1 MHISTLGIIAG
12 GYSGEAEVSYRSSA
26 TLMDQ
31 LKDTPWEVVL
41 ITLTKEAWTAHW
53 KNKKIE
59 VDKNDFSFKTPEG
72 NHKIDYAYII
82 IHGTPGE
89 DGRLQGYLDMLDI
102 PYSTGDPLNMS
113 LTFNKGATQR
123 SLKARGIQVSD
134 FVQVRKGEAIN
145 KDAIIT
151 AVGLPCFVKPAEAG
165 SSLGASKVKTMEDL
179 LPALDKVFHV
189 DDEAMIERYL
199 VGRELT
205 CGVIRYKGKVM
216 ALPITEIISSN
227 EFFDYAAK
235 YDPTAAQEITPAE
248 IGEEA
253 TGHCQAIAKDIY
265 GMLNCKG
272 IIRIDFFLCGT
283 ELFVVEVNTVP
294 GFSKES
300 IVPQQL
306 RAAGLSIKE
315 VLMDIIETTSTK
327 A

>member
-1 MHISTLGIIAG
+1 MHIRTLGVIAG

-53 KNKKIE
+53 KDEKISI
-59 VDKNDFSFKTPEG
+59 DKNDFSFTTTEG
-72 NHKIDYAYII
+72 KHKIDYAYII

-89 DGRLQGYLDMLDI
+89 DGRLQGYLEMLDI

-123 SLKARGIQVSD
+123 SLRARGVNVSD
-134 FVQVRKGEAIN
+134 FVQLRKGEAIKSDVILN
-145 KDAIIT
+145 

-165 SSLGASKVKTMEDL
+165 SSLGASKVKTLSDL
-179 LPALDKVFHV
+179 APALEKVFQV

-199 VGRELT
+199 VGREIT
-205 CGVIRYKGKVM
+205 CGVIRYKGKII
-216 ALPITEIISSN
+216 ALPITEIISKN

-235 YDPTAAQEITPAE
+235 YDPSAVEEITPAD

-253 TGHCQAIAKDIY
+253 SKRCQQMAKDIY
-265 GMLNCKG
+265 GMLNCQG
-272 IIRIDFFLCGT
+272 VIRIDFFLCDT

-306 RAAGLSIKE
+306 RAAGLSIKD
-315 VLMDIIETTSTK
+315 VLVDIIETTSRK
-327 A
+327 Q